1 MLQNVIRGAPDDE
14 SADRLIALAAAVR
27 ASGVLGRSRL
37 LLGLFDY
44 LVARA
49 AEGRSPKER
58 EIAYEVFG
66 RSGDFEAGQDAV
78 VRVYAHRL
86 RAKLDHHARTATPAG
101 GYRLTLAKGEY
112 RIIAEPDFTAPAPSP
127 SPPQSTSLGH
137 RGRLLV
143 LAGLLL
149 AAINLAALGVLLHRP
164 ASPADLATASPVWRP
179 FLDSR
184 FPLTL
189 VVGDYY
195 IFGESD
201 DGMEIARL
209 VREYGVNS
217 PDDLTQFLMQ
227 HPDKTDR
234 YVDLGLSYLPTSSA
248 AAVSRLSALFA
259 GRKSVSVLRASQLTP
274 DILKSRDIIYV
285 GYLSGLGPLSAPAFS
300 GSHYRVGESFDELID
315 TGSRKVYFS
324 QGAMGPSRGG
334 VYSDY
339 GYFATFRGPAGNHI
353 AIVAGARD
361 IGAVAA
367 AEQVSSADGLNALK
381 PVAKASP
388 AFEALYAVTG
398 EGDVNFQSHTIS
410 TRPRAAPKDWSQ
422 DPTPGG

>member
-1 MLQNVIRGAPDDE
+1 MLQNVIRSAPDAE
-14 SADRLIALAAAVR
+14 SADLLVALAAEVK

-44 LVARA
+44 LLARA
-49 AEGRSPKER
+49 VEGRSPKER

-86 RAKLDHHARTATPAG
+86 RAKLDQHARTG
-101 GYRLTLAKGEY
+101 SSHNGHRLILAKGEY
-112 RIIAEPDFTAPAPSP
+112 RIVAEPESAATVSAPPVAPPLSRRA
-127 SPPQSTSLGH
+127 
-137 RGRLLV
+137 RGLV

-149 AAINLAALGVLLHRP
+149 AAINLAALAVVLHRP
-164 ASPADLATASPVWRP
+164 ATPADLAVASPVWRP

-227 HPDKTDR
+227 HPEKADR

-248 AAVSRLSALFA
+248 PAVGRLSALFA
-259 GRKSVSVLRASQLTP
+259 GRKPVTVLRASQLTP

-300 GSHYRVGESFDELID
+300 GSNYRIGESFDELID
-315 TGSRKVYFS
+315 TGTRKAYFS

-339 GYFATFRGPAGNHI
+339 GYFAAFRGPAGNHI

-367 AEQVSSADGLNALK
+367 AEQVSSPDGLKTLK
-381 PVAKASP
+381 SVAKTSQ
-388 AFEALYAVTG
+388 AFEALYAVKG
-398 EGDVNFQSHTIS
+398 EGDVNFQSQTVAV
-410 TRPRAAPKDWSQ
+410 RPRAAPKDWSQ
-422 DPTPGG
+422 DPTPGT

>member
-1 MLQNVIRGAPDDE
+1 MLQNVIRSAPDAE
-14 SADRLIALAAAVR
+14 SADLLVALAAEVR

-37 LLGLFDY
+37 LIGLFDY

-49 AEGRSPKER
+49 VEGRSPKER

-86 RAKLDHHARTATPAG
+86 RAKLDHHARTAASASG
-101 GYRLTLAKGEY
+101 HRLTLAKGEY
-112 RIIAEPDFTAPAPSP
+112 RIVAEPETTAAGPTLPA
-127 SPPQSTSLGH
+127 SPPLSRRSSLF
-137 RGRLLV
+137 V

-149 AAINLAALGVLLHRP
+149 AAINLAALAVVLHRP
-164 ASPADLATASPVWRP
+164 ATPADLAAASPVWRP

-227 HPDKTDR
+227 HPDKAAR

-248 AAVSRLSALFA
+248 PAVTRLSGLFA
-259 GRKSVSVLRASQLTP
+259 GRKPVTVLRASQLTP
-274 DILKSRDIIYV
+274 DMLKTHDIIYV

-300 GSHYRVGESFDELID
+300 GSNYRVGESYDELID
-315 TGSRKVYFS
+315 TGTRKAYFS

-339 GYFATFRGPAGNHI
+339 GYFAAFRGPAGNHI

-367 AEQVSSADGLNALK
+367 AEQVSSAEGLKALK
-381 PVAKASP
+381 SVAKTSP

-398 EGDVNFQSHTIS
+398 EGDVNFQSHTLS
-410 TRPRAAPKDWSQ
+410 MRPRSAPRDWSQ
-422 DPTPGG
+422 DPSAGS